1 MDTYRDIIILV
12 VLILL
17 SGFFSASETALTSF
31 KTTDLEDVEKSNKK
45 TAHLLKKWL
54 KSPNEI
60 LTGMLLGNNIV
71 NILGSSI
78 ATALAINVMGN
89 SPRSLAIVTAVMTVL
104 ILIFG
109 EITPKIMAK
118 NNAKYFSKLVIAPIY
133 YFGVL
138 MKPLVKIL
146 MWTSI
151 LIGRIL
157 GVEVKTENIMF
168 TEEDLISFVNVGEA
182 EGIIE
187 EEEKEMI
194 HSIVGLGETNAKE
207 IMTPRTSMFAVEGN
221 KTLDDIWEEMIEAG
235 FSRIPVYEETI
246 DNIIGVL
253 YTKDV
258 LKYLKS
264 NSTNTQVKELLREVY
279 YVPETKSIIEILQ
292 EFKSKKVHIALVL
305 DEYGGIGG
313 VLTIEDLLEE
323 IVGEIRDEFDHE
335 EEETI
340 KEIEFNRYEV
350 DAMLDI
356 ETINKNLAIELP
368 ISEDYESLGGLL
380 MSELG
385 KIPSIGDIVQFE
397 DVKLIVLEVEK
408 MRVSKVE
415 IQRED

>member
-31 KTTDLEDVEKSNKK
+31 KTTDLEDIEKSNKK

-78 ATALAINVMGN
+78 ATALAINIMGN
-89 SPRSLAIVTAVMTVL
+89 SPRSLAIVTGIMTVL

-118 NNAKYFSKLVIAPIY
+118 NNSKGFSKLVISPMY
-133 YFGVL
+133 YFGLL
-138 MKPLVKIL
+138 MKPIVKIL

-258 LKYLKS
+258 LNYLKAH
-264 NSTNTQVKELLREVY
+264 STETQVKELVREAY

-323 IVGEIRDEFDHE
+323 IVGEIRDEFDNE
-335 EEETI
+335 EEESI
-340 KEIEFNRYEV
+340 KEIDDNRYEV

-356 ETINKNLAIELP
+356 ETINKSLNIELP
-368 ISEDYESLGGLL
+368 ISEDYESLGGLI

-385 KIPSIGDIVQFE
+385 KIPAIGDIVDFQ
-397 DVKLIVLEVEK
+397 DVKLVVVEVEK

-415 IQRED
+415 IQRGE